1 MSRAAILE
9 HVKRITKMTVQTGPF
24 AGLRLHD
31 VQTWG
36 NGEDIGPQLLGVY
49 EQELHGALEGFLTK
63 NPSTIINVGCA
74 EGYYAIG
81 LGLRLP
87 HARIWAFDVDPRA
100 QEACRANAVLNGI
113 NNRIEVAG
121 ACSPTELGRIATI
134 DSNILAVLDC
144 EGAELALVTASTSVA
159 ALQHADMLV
168 EIHDFLD
175 NTILPSMMTSLAST
189 HRLSL
194 VFSGARNPHAF
205 PFLDKCADIDKW
217 LLVCENRPEIQKWVI
232 AESRAH

>member
-1 MSRAAILE
+1 
-9 HVKRITKMTVQTGPF
+9 MTVQTGPF

-49 EQELHGALEGFLTK
+49 EQELHVTLEGFLRRR
-63 NPSTIINVGCA
+63 PSTIVNVGCA
-74 EGYYAIG
+74 EGYYAVG

-87 HARIWAFDVDPRA
+87 RARIWAFDIDPKA
-100 QEACRANAVLNGI
+100 QEACRANAVLNDIGD
-113 NNRIEVAG
+113 RIDVLG
-121 ACSPTELGRIATI
+121 ACSPSELGRISAM
-134 DSNILAVLDC
+134 DWNILAVLDC
-144 EGAELALVTASTSVA
+144 EGAEVALVTSPASVA
-159 ALQHADMLV
+159 ALQHADILV

-175 NTILPSMMTSLAST
+175 DTMLASMMTSLAST

-205 PFLDKCADIDKW
+205 PFLDKWADIDKW
-217 LLVCENRPEIQKWVI
+217 LLVCENRPGLQKWMI